1 MDENNASVPDP
12 TRTSMGQWL
21 SRRIRAAGRG
31 VPGASGGRGRRH
43 RRSYTQTSSPAPDSR
58 DPQLAGSVMSSWLDD
73 RGYQPQAAAGNVAAQ
88 WEHIAGADVAA
99 HVAAEVIDTDQGRLL
114 VLQADSTTWAT
125 QMTLLLPKLRDRVID
140 VVGPGVI
147 DDITIVGPTQPATFR
162 GRWRVKGRGV
172 RDTYG

>member
-1 MDENNASVPDP
+1 
-12 TRTSMGQWL
+12 
-21 SRRIRAAGRG
+21 
-31 VPGASGGRGRRH
+31 
-43 RRSYTQTSSPAPDSR
+43 
-58 DPQLAGSVMSSWLDD
+58 
-73 RGYQPQAAAGNVAAQ
+73 
-88 WEHIAGADVAA
+88 
-99 HVAAEVIDTDQGRLL
+99 L